1 MATVKEIESFL
12 FSKAPKE
19 LAMDWDNVGLLVGFP
34 GRKVNKLLVAL
45 DITQE
50 VVVEAREVGAE
61 LIVAHHPVMNCTWE
75 RVQTVR
81 DDTVQG
87 SILIQML
94 TGGISGICMHTNLD
108 AVEGGVNDALA
119 QRLGL
124 TSVEQLHPDGV
135 DQEGRSY
142 GIGRIGEVT
151 GFDDVRAFAGFVRQA
166 LNANGLRFEDAGRG
180 VHLVAVGGGACGGML
195 SDAVERGC
203 DTFVTSDVKYDVFLS
218 ARAMGINL
226 IDAGHFSTENV
237 VCPVLAEWLREGFP
251 EVEVLLSVWH
261 KEVFSCL

>member
-151 GFDDVRAFAGFVRQA
+151 GFDDVRALPASSVR
-166 LNANGLRFEDAGRG
+166 
-180 VHLVAVGGGACGGML
+180 H
-195 SDAVERGC
+195 
-203 DTFVTSDVKYDVFLS
+203 
-218 ARAMGINL
+218 
-226 IDAGHFSTENV
+226 
-237 VCPVLAEWLREGFP
+237 
-251 EVEVLLSVWH
+251 
-261 KEVFSCL
+261 